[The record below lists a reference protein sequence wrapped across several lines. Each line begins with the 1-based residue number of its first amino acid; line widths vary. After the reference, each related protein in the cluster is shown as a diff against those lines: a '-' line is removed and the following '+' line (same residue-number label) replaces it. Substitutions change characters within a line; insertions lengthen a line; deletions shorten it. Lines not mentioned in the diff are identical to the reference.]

1 MVNFFSIRNFLYRCS
16 RGIPWEVCI
25 KLVGLTIG
33 MVGEY
38 ITALDDNWSFTTTHN
53 LQHIMMYAFFAIH
66 PVFELGYYWR
76 IDWLPPNLDYM
87 SAILAYAME
96 AFLFHEHLLGRSS
109 IDIQVRTKK
118 LMLSKVLTK

>member
-1 MVNFFSIRNFLYRCS
+1 
-16 RGIPWEVCI
+16 
-25 KLVGLTIG
+25 

-76 IDWLPPNLDYM
+76 IEWLPPNLDYM

-118 LMLSKVLTK
+118 NYAQALTKREGQNDFWDGDKIIVFFRIAAFI

>member
-1 MVNFFSIRNFLYRCS
+1 
-16 RGIPWEVCI
+16 
-25 KLVGLTIG
+25 

-96 AFLFHEHLLGRSS
+96 AFLFHEHLLGRNS

-118 LMLSKVLTK
+118 LILKFLQNKKDRNLFEMPTKN

>member
-1 MVNFFSIRNFLYRCS
+1 MN
-16 RGIPWEVCI
+16 GP
-25 KLVGLTIG
+25 LV
-33 MVGEY
+33 
-38 ITALDDNWSFTTTHN
+38 TTHN

-87 SAILAYAME
+87 SAILAYVME

-109 IDIQVRTKK
+109 IDIQVCMEKF
-118 LMLSKVLTK
+118 MLNMYNVTNNYALHHGQSLYWTAKSSFFF